1 MSFADLMQNL
11 SLSTVEAFSTKYPEG
26 SFVGVIEKSRI
37 EDKKD
42 GSGKYWVL
50 SLKPSEG
57 QKVSYAYAYF
67 MDIPLGDAN
76 TWSEQ
81 PEMRRDGTPGKS
93 EKEKKLLM
101 ARRIATTMEW
111 LEVDVNSRDAFSPEQ
126 AEGIPVA
133 WKIYH
138 DKNGYVRLDHIK
150 VLKQNQQQN
159 QAPQYF
165 PQPQAPQ
172 SIKQAQAPIQPAQPQ
187 QSEFTNMVQSE
198 WAADPVQPAQFQPTQ
213 PQQTANQFQNPFA

>member
-42 GSGKYWVL
+42 GTGKYWVL

-76 TWSEQ
+76 SWSEQ

-111 LEVDVNSRDAFSPEQ
+111 LEVDVNSRDSFSPEQ

-150 VLKQNQQQN
+150 VIKQQQQNQQQ
-159 QAPQYF
+159 QF
-165 PQPQAPQ
+165 PQQQQQFPQ
-172 SIKQAQAPIQPAQPQ
+172 QPAQPQ
-187 QSEFTNMVQSE
+187 Q
-198 WAADPVQPAQFQPTQ
+198 PIQPQAFQPTQ
-213 PQQTANQFQNPFA
+213 PQQAATQFQNPFA